1 MLTLGV
7 TGGLGSGKSTVC
19 HFFEQLGAEI
29 FDADKEAKKILFSD
43 DRVREKLVRQFGSVI
58 LKNQE
63 IDKAALS
70 KIVFH
75 NHENQQFLNK
85 TLHPLVTESFLR
97 KKNAV
102 TKDLY
107 IMDAALLFEA
117 KLQQHFDKTL
127 LIYADRDIR
136 MKRALQR
143 GNLSK
148 HQIIDRMNLQMSEEN
163 KKKLADIVITNNG
176 SIRELKNKITVLYKN
191 LV

>member
-7 TGGLGSGKSTVC
+7 TGGLGSGKSTAC

-43 DRVREKLVRQFGSVI
+43 DEVREKLVCQFGSAI

-63 IDKAALS
+63 INKTALS
-70 KIVFH
+70 EIVFQ
-75 NHENQQFLNK
+75 NQENQQFLNK
-85 TLHPLVTESFLR
+85 TLHPLVTERFLH
-97 KKNAV
+97 KKPAV

-136 MKRALQR
+136 IKRALQR
-143 GNLSK
+143 GNLAK
-148 HQIIDRMNLQMSEEN
+148 EQIIDRMNLQMSEEN
-163 KKKLADIVITNNG
+163 KKSLADIVVTNNG
-176 SIRELKNKITVLYKN
+176 SIGELKKKITVLYKN
-191 LV
+191 LM